1 MNENI
6 NYTIALVCLTICFLA
21 SVGAVAFGPTP
32 PQSAL
37 IGLAGVAVGAIA
49 GVVKQPRQDY
59 PPAIQPGERRTAEL
73 EAK

>member
-21 SVGAVAFGPTP
+21 SIAAVAFGPASSQGT
-32 PQSAL
+32 L
-37 IGLAGVAVGAIA
+37 IGLAGVAIGAIA
-49 GVVKQPRQDY
+49 GVVKQPREV
-59 PPAIQPGERRTAEL
+59 PVPIQPGERRTAEL